1 MKQMSVLLNDPFRKP
16 KDKFSIKELN
26 NFIIKILVKTESST
40 GVRENKI

>member
-1 MKQMSVLLNDPFRKP
+1 MKQISVLFSDPFRKP
-16 KDKFSIKELN
+16 RDKFSIKDLN